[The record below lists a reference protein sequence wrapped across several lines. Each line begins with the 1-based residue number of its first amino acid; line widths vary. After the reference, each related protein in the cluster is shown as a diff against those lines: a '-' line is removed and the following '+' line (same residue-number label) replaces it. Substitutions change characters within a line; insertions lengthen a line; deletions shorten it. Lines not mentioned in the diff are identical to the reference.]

1 MQPIIH
7 LLLVLG
13 LLFSALVQ
21 AGAVVFNNCGQ
32 QHHYPAVPKRILVYA
47 NPALENLLA
56 LGLAQHIVGVIGYD
70 YARDTA
76 SSPTPVGWGKV
87 LSQLSA
93 TAPPS
98 AEPLLLLNPD
108 FIYSA
113 SYYWF
118 NSPETPSRDRLA
130 EWGIATYLSP
140 NVCGGQQSAASSSAS
155 FNGIFAELRD
165 IARIFDVS
173 RDAETL
179 IQQLQI
185 QLRDLGQQAASLP
198 HRRILWWYADTQTPY
213 VAGCCGAP
221 ALLTKQ
227 VGSENL
233 FGDLPE
239 LWPTVSWETIA
250 ARDPDLIVLGDLP
263 RGGLGDSAK
272 DKIHFLEHHP
282 LTATLRAVR
291 QKNYVILPGYD
302 LDPSARTVASLHRL
316 ITGLQQ
322 QALRLPTPNKEP

>member
-21 AGAVVFNNCGQ
+21 AGAAVFNNCGQ

-76 SSPTPVGWGKV
+76 PSPTPAGWGKV

-173 RDAETL
+173 GDAETL

>member
-21 AGAVVFNNCGQ
+21 AGAAVFNNCGQ

-76 SSPTPVGWGKV
+76 PSPTPAGWGKV

-165 IARIFDVS
+165 IARIFNVS

>member
-1 MQPIIH
+1 MQPIIR
-7 LLLVLG
+7 LLLALG
-13 LLFSALVQ
+13 LLLSTLVQ
-21 AGAVVFNNCGQ
+21 AGPVALNNCGRQ
-32 QHHYPAVPKRILVYA
+32 YRYPVVPERVLVYA

-56 LGLAQHIVGVIGYD
+56 LGLAQRIVGIIGYD

-76 SSPTPVGWGKV
+76 PSPAPARWGKV

-93 TAPPS
+93 TAPPAGES
-98 AEPLLLLNPD
+98 LLLLNPD

-118 NSPETPSRDRLA
+118 NSPETANRDRLA

-155 FNGIFAELRD
+155 FDGIFAELRD
-165 IARIFDVS
+165 IARIFAVS

-179 IQQLQI
+179 IQHLQT
-185 QLRDLGQQAASLP
+185 QLRDLGLQAAALP
-198 HRRILWWYADTQTPY
+198 HRRILWWYAGTQTPY

-221 ALLTKQ
+221 ALLTRQ

-282 LTATLRAVR
+282 LTASLRAVR
-291 QKNYVILPGYD
+291 QKRYVILPGYD
-302 LDPSARTVASLHRL
+302 LDPSVRTVAALHRL

-322 QALRLPTPNKEP
+322 QALRLPIANKEP

>member
-13 LLFSALVQ
+13 LLFSAQVQ
-21 AGAVVFNNCGQ
+21 AGAVAFNNCGQ
-32 QHHYPAVPKRILVYA
+32 QHRYPAVPERILVYA

-56 LGLAQHIVGVIGYD
+56 LGLAQRIVGVIGYD

-76 SSPTPVGWGKV
+76 PSPAPAGWGKV

-118 NSPETPSRDRLA
+118 NSPETPNRERLM
-130 EWGIATYLSP
+130 EWEIATYLSP

-173 RDAETL
+173 HDAETL
-179 IQQLQI
+179 IQHLQI

-198 HRRILWWYADTQTPY
+198 HRRILWWYAGTQTPY

-272 DKIHFLEHHP
+272 DKIYFLEHHP

-302 LDPSARTVASLHRL
+302 LDPSVRTVASLHRL